1 MIPKPLVAKWQGWEA
16 KFNAISRRERLM
28 VSGAAVIGVLMLG
41 SSLFIEPVMLK
52 NQQARKKIVN
62 QTEELAKLRLQVHEM
77 QTKFKIDPNAARRA
91 EIGKLDGRLQ
101 ELNAEI
107 GSSSSALVSPAEMN
121 ATLERLLARQPG
133 LRLVSLRSLAPTDIM
148 AAAAAPPPAA
158 AGKPGAAATA
168 KPQRGLY
175 RHGIEVKI
183 AGSYGEL
190 YQYLSQLEAEGKQLV
205 WGEVRLAVSEYPT
218 AVLTLV
224 VYTLSAEQAWLSI

>member
-1 MIPKPLVAKWQGWEA
+1 MIPKPIIAKWQGWETR
-16 KFNAISRRERLM
+16 FNAISRRERLM

-77 QTKFKIDPNAARRA
+77 QTKFKVDPSAVQRA
-91 EIGKLDGRLQ
+91 EIVRLDERRQG
-101 ELNAEI
+101 LNAEI
-107 GSSSSALVSPAEMN
+107 NSGSSALVAPAEMN
-121 ATLERLLARQPG
+121 AMLERLLGRHPG
-133 LRLVSLRSLAPTDIM
+133 LRLVSLRSLAPINMM
-148 AAAAAPPPAA
+148 AAAPAQPAA
-158 AGKPGAAATA
+158 AGQPGAAATA

-183 AGSYGEL
+183 AGSYGDL
-190 YQYLSQLEAEGKQLV
+190 HQYLSQLEAQGKQLV